1 MRIICG
7 TDFSKPAAQ
16 AANAAAAL
24 AARWKETLVLAHSV
38 ENAGLGA
45 SSPKV
50 FDLLSASIRE
60 KLHTEAERLRTL
72 GPVVKEEL
80 LTGPP
85 DEALVKL
92 ARPRTTRL
100 IVVSS
105 LGRRAPGRWL
115 LGSVSERTAER
126 ATVPTLVV
134 RDAAPFAAWARGERP
149 LKVFVAFNFTVTS
162 EAALR
167 WVGELQQAGP
177 CEIVVGYVDWPP
189 EERARLGGG
198 GPLPLTQN
206 PPETQRVLDLDLQ
219 AKATEVLG
227 SAPAKVQVEPNWGRA
242 DSRLIEMA
250 REERADL
257 VVIGSHQYH
266 GFERLWNVSVSRGLL
281 HHAPMNVVVV
291 PTATEPAHGLGAIPQ
306 LRRVLAATD
315 FSALGDRAIPYAY
328 ATLPRGAV
336 VKLIHVIPP
345 WELPGPL
352 VPHYQPK
359 RLTEKQHQQ
368 LAADALKKLH
378 ALISAEAEAR
388 GIATEL
394 EVIEHRDVAKAIGQE
409 AERFG
414 ADLVCLGSHGRGGL
428 SKAVLGSVAQTV
440 MTRSPRPLL
449 VVRPP
454 KP

>member
-1 MRIICG
+1 M
-7 TDFSKPAAQ
+7 
-16 AANAAAAL
+16 
-24 AARWKETLVLAHSV
+24 
-38 ENAGLGA
+38 
-45 SSPKV
+45 
-50 FDLLSASIRE
+50 
-60 KLHTEAERLRTL
+60 
-72 GPVVKEEL
+72 
-80 LTGPP
+80 
-85 DEALVKL
+85 
-92 ARPRTTRL
+92 
-100 IVVSS
+100 
-105 LGRRAPGRWL
+105 
-115 LGSVSERTAER
+115 
-126 ATVPTLVV
+126 
-134 RDAAPFAAWARGERP
+134 
-149 LKVFVAFNFTVTS
+149 
-162 EAALR
+162 
-167 WVGELQQAGP
+167 
-177 CEIVVGYVDWPP
+177 
-189 EERARLGGG
+189 RLG
-198 GPLPLTQN
+198 LRCK
-206 PPETQRVLDLDLQ
+206 PPFRPITLASCRF
-219 AKATEVLG
+219 
-227 SAPAKVQVEPNWGRA
+227 
-242 DSRLIEMA
+242 
-250 REERADL
+250 
-257 VVIGSHQYH
+257 IGSHQYH

-368 LAADALKKLH
+368 LAADSLKQLRT
-378 ALISAEAEAR
+378 LIPAEAEAR
-388 GIATEL
+388 GIVTEL
-394 EVIEHRDVAKAIGQE
+394 EVIQHRDPAKAIGQE

-440 MTRSPRPLL
+440 MTHSPRPLL